1 LPRRLGDSQW
11 QFNRVR
17 RSSRYES
24 VKQFRHY
31 DPDSS
36 GEEISRFGQENISLK
51 KERGF
56 SGIHS

>member
-1 LPRRLGDSQW
+1 LGDSQW